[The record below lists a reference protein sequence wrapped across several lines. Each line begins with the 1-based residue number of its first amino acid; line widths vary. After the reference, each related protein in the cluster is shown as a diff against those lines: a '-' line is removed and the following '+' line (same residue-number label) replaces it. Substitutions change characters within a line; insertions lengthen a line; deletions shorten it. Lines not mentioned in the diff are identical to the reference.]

1 MATSDEHDE
10 TSDKAEEH
18 AAEKEA
24 AHEEPAAAS
33 KADEA
38 EEEAPPP
45 KPAPKAA
52 PKRPAARPVKRP
64 APPPKGGS
72 LGKSMILFVIIIGGL
87 VAGFAILGREEPG
100 QNGPA
105 KPKWKT
111 GDSVEVELTLVK
123 TDAKDLSCGSAEE
136 IAGKHCAFEGQNK
149 PWSKG
154 PSTDEKTVFK
164 PYTTTD
170 RVQFVAAGLW
180 SDPNLAA
187 ASLPPNRFSVKCKYK
202 VEGNLKK
209 VDVRWAPDGQWF
221 PNTDWYAGTIES
233 CGKPVPQQ

>member
-1 MATSDEHDE
+1 MPETASLEAEIVAVRWRTDDGGFAVLVARAGDGDEHVL
-10 TSDKAEEH
+10 TGPI
-18 AAEKEA
+18 
-24 AHEEPAAAS
+24 AHLHE
-33 KADEA
+33 
-38 EEEAPPP
+38 
-45 KPAPKAA
+45 
-52 PKRPAARPVKRP
+52 
-64 APPPKGGS
+64 
-72 LGKSMILFVIIIGGL
+72 
-87 VAGFAILGREEPG
+87 
-100 QNGPA
+100 
-105 KPKWKT
+105 

-123 TDAKDLSCGSAEE
+123 TDAKDLSCGSTEE